1 MDRVVFGEA
10 LLRPYPQRV
19 LVNPQVRK
27 FEKIVGPYR
36 LLIPLMFVL
45 GFYVQVKKALYRFFG
60 GSKCVPTTNSWFF
73 DGISVN
79 GRRVKDGSARWPA
92 LEAVYN
98 FREGEGSNWFI
109 RWIDDFWLHI
119 RNAQAVRNRLNIV
132 ERELASAILK
142 VSGRKIGSE
151 PVRIL
156 SIAAGSGQAVIETV
170 EQMRKSGILC
180 EVVLIDQ
187 DDTALAY
194 ARQLA
199 EQYGVSDLVTARA
212 GNAVFFNRE
221 LHGFVPDIVEM
232 CGLMDYLDDRLAI
245 ALIKKI
251 RRYLAREGFFLTC
264 HIHPNAES
272 YFLRHAINWDML
284 YRSRQELET
293 LLIEGGFLGPEL
305 HSEPHRIHS
314 VAVSQKL

>member
-1 MDRVVFGEA
+1 
-10 LLRPYPQRV
+10 
-19 LVNPQVRK
+19 
-27 FEKIVGPYR
+27 
-36 LLIPLMFVL
+36 MFVL
-45 GFYVQVKKALYRFFG
+45 GFYVQAKKALYRFFG
-60 GSKCVPTTNSWFF
+60 GPKCVPATNSCLF
-73 DGISVN
+73 DGISIN

-98 FREGEGSNWFI
+98 FREGEGSNRFV

-119 RNAQAVRNRLNIV
+119 RNAQAVRNRLSIV
-132 ERELASAILK
+132 ERELASAILAISK
-142 VSGRKIGSE
+142 SKIGSE

-170 EQMRKSGILC
+170 ERMRRAGIVC

-199 EQYGVSDLVTARA
+199 EQYGVSDLVTVRT

-251 RRYLAREGFFLTC
+251 RRYLAHEGFFLTC

-284 YRSRQELET
+284 YRSRKELEA
-293 LLIEGGFLGPEL
+293 LLVEGGFLGPEL